1 MSPYL
6 LLPVSLG
13 LVAVLQGSLNRR
25 VAAHLTLPGAVV
37 LTHAIALL
45 CALAVLLVQGRG
57 GLSAGPG
64 RAAWWYAV
72 PGLCGCAFVF
82 GMPVAFGRLGVFQTL
97 LALIAAQL
105 VLGLCWD
112 RLVEG
117 RGVAPLQ
124 LVGAAVVLC
133 GAILV
138 LRR

>member
-1 MSPYL
+1 ML
-6 LLPVSLG
+6 LHQGVD
-13 LVAVLQGSLNRR
+13 VACPARHGAIGGGQVRACRR
-25 VAAHLTLPGAVV
+25 
-37 LTHAIALL
+37 
-45 CALAVLLVQGRG
+45 GRG
-57 GLSAGPG
+57 SG

-72 PGLCGCAFVF
+72 PGVCGCAFVF

-124 LVGAAVVLC
+124 LVGAVVVLC